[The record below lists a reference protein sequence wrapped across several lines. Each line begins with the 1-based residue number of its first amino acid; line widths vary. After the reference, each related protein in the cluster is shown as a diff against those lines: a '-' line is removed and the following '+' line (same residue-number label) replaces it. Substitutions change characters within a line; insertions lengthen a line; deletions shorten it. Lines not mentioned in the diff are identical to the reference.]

1 MKPRHSDM
9 LELFNKVAEE
19 NKIFD
24 EPFIVLAEDESKKS
38 SEIDA
43 IELLYGKKKDIKSN
57 EELLQ
62 EAHPETTVVNT
73 SYDLMNS
80 VVEDLHQRQSIM
92 VDIANKNPRVL
103 QTNFRYVKASEDL
116 MQETTKLAFL
126 LENKKQYNLMSAAD
140 GVTIELEKVA
150 HPAAALGWFALKF
163 IGTLAAGT
171 GVAALIA
178 NSNPNSQG
186 LQNDIKRAI
195 KELIDVTEEHPK
207 YTSSFGPYMKLLN
220 RTSQVI
226 SNLDELDLEFS
237 NQKAQIAALP
247 GAEKM
252 NAVIS
257 MYNQLA
263 SSKQDEK
270 ILALIK
276 ECNDLLFSVVE
287 TTPNIINV
295 LSKISTLKDS
305 SSTFMSFMKS
315 VKDFIVPTDVKEAI
329 NILSVVLD
337 SSNQYFEVL
346 KEKESSLKTL
356 KDEIAKYHNDNVK
369 TKVLETIP
377 FEAKRKE

>member
-1 MKPRHSDM
+1 M

-24 EPFIVLAEDESKKS
+24 EPFIALAEDESKKS

-62 EAHPETTVVNT
+62 DAHPEPVIVNT

-92 VDIANKNPRVL
+92 IDIANKNPRVL

-140 GVTIELEKVA
+140 GVTEELQKVA
-150 HPAAALGWFALKF
+150 HPAVLIALKYIAYLGAA
-163 IGTLAAGT
+163 IGGT
-171 GVAALIA
+171 ALLA

-195 KELIDVTEEHPK
+195 EELIDVTEDHPK
-207 YTSSFGPYMKLLN
+207 YTSSFGSYMKLLN

-226 SNLDELDLEFS
+226 SSLEELDLEFS

-247 GAEKM
+247 STEKM

-295 LSKISTLKDS
+295 LSKINTLKDS

-315 VKDFIVPTDVKEAI
+315 VKDYVVPNDVKEAI
-329 NILSVVLD
+329 NILGVVLD
-337 SSNQYFEVL
+337 SANQYFEIL

-369 TKVLETIP
+369 TKTLETIP
-377 FEAKRKE
+377 FEARKQE